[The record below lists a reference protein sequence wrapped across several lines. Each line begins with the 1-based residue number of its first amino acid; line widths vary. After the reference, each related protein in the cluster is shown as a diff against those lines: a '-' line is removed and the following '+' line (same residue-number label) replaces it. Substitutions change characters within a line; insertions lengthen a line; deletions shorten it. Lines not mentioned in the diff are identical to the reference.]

1 MGASFCCWL
10 CLEGANKSTFLLK
23 ALSVMALRLLIGVS
37 TKWLTFFVDYSEG
50 LLALALRL
58 LIGYLQKGQHFLLSD
73 FVDVDCL

>member
-1 MGASFCCWL
+1 
-10 CLEGANKSTFLLK
+10 
-23 ALSVMALRLLIGVS
+23 MALRLLIGVS